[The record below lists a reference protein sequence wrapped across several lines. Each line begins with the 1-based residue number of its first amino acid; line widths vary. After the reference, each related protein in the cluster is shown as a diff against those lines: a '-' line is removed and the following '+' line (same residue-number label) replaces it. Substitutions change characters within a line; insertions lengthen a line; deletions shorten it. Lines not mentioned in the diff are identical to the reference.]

1 MNLTENLAS
10 QKKQFKLWKS
20 WSESQ
25 LEERKVFKNEL
36 FFCCFLKTSTE
47 NVTYETILTGNMLR
61 KKSTGIFCLLWS
73 K

>member
-36 FFCCFLKTSTE
+36 FFLFFLK
-47 NVTYETILTGNMLR
+47 LQQKMLHM
-61 KKSTGIFCLLWS
+61 KLF
-73 K
+73 

>member
-10 QKKQFKLWKS
+10 QKKQFKLWKL

-47 NVTYETILTGNMLR
+47 MLR
-61 KKSTGIFCLLWS
+61 MKLF
-73 K
+73 

>member
-10 QKKQFKLWKS
+10 QKKQFKLWKL

-25 LEERKVFKNEL
+25 LEERKVFKN
-36 FFCCFLKTSTE
+36 FFVFFKTSTE

-61 KKSTGIFCLLWS
+61 KKSTEMFCLLWS

>member
-10 QKKQFKLWKS
+10 QKKQLKL

-36 FFCCFLKTSTE
+36 FFLFFKKKLQQK
-47 NVTYETILTGNMLR
+47 MLR
-61 KKSTGIFCLLWS
+61 MKLF
-73 K
+73 

>member
-10 QKKQFKLWKS
+10 QKKQLKL

-36 FFCCFLKTSTE
+36 FLFF
-47 NVTYETILTGNMLR
+47 
-61 KKSTGIFCLLWS
+61 KKKLQQKCYV
-73 K
+73 